1 MIKYFGLELIF
12 LLKISV
18 FKFSGFF
25 GLKKSNF
32 LTFFLAG
39 IKIKWAGIKKKLA
52 GIKHF
57 GLELIFFY
65 CKSVFLSFFFLQ
77 KSNFFIYFWL
87 ELEKEWA
94 GIKKMGWN
102 KFFLLKISFFKFF
115 GFFCL
120 KKTII

>member
-1 MIKYFGLELIF
+1 MF
-12 LLKISV
+12 LS
-18 FKFSGFF
+18 FCFFF

-65 CKSVFLSFFFLQ
+65 CKSVFLSFFFPSKKQLF
-77 KSNFFIYFWL
+77 NIFL
-87 ELEKEWA
+87 A
-94 GIKKMGWN
+94 GIKKKVGWNLKKMGWD
-102 KFFLLKISFFKFF
+102 
-115 GFFCL
+115 
-120 KKTII
+120 